1 MKQLLE
7 SIRSIDTAQAAGGR
21 HFEAHIFFDGAVKD
35 HHPTEFVLQLVS
47 LVESVLGMYINTVFC
62 SLTQCLIF
70 KIQELRQFP
79 TFAIVGHP
87 HPFTSL
93 HNLTDFYITER
104 HLSRF

>member
-47 LVESVLGMYINTVFC
+47 LVESVLGRYINTVFG

-70 KIQELRQFP
+70 QNSRVVQISHIFHRRTP
-79 TFAIVGHP
+79 TSVHFL
-87 HPFTSL
+87 TQ
-93 HNLTDFYITER
+93 HNRL
-104 HLSRF
+104 L